1 LEIPLVHFSV
11 TLWRSLHQEASV
23 LNPNAKVELD
33 GLMLFSLFLGLVAFT
48 LLFVWLVLHR
58 QRVMALEDAFS
69 DRGLDVAI
77 TARRNEAGA

>member
-1 LEIPLVHFSV
+1 VHFSV
-11 TLWRSLHQEASV
+11 TLWRSLHQEATV
-23 LNPNAKVELD
+23 ANPNAKVELD

-48 LLFVWLVLHR
+48 MLFAWLVLHR
-58 QRVMALEDAFS
+58 QRGMMLEDAFS